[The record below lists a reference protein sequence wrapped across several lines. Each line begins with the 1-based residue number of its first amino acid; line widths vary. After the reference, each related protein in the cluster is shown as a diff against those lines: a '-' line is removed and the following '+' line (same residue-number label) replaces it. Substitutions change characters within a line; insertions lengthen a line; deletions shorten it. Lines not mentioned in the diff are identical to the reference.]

1 MNSLVKVMQQEEEN
15 LKPEIKALLEQIKN
29 MSSLAFAEEC
39 EKRLTNKTHN
49 YFVTGYISQ
58 LKRVIKLLEAGAEPQ
73 EAVLIVDSCID
84 IGEYIEE
91 QLRKEQQ
98 HGII

>member
-1 MNSLVKVMQQEEEN
+1 MNSLVKVMKQEEE
-15 LKPEIKALLEQIKN
+15 LMQPQIKGLLEKIEN

-39 EKRLTNKTHN
+39 AIRLTHETHD

-58 LKRVIKLLEAGAEPQ
+58 LKRVIKLLEAGAEPE
-73 EAVLIVDSCID
+73 EAILIVDSCKD

-91 QLRKEQQ
+91 QLGKEK
-98 HGII
+98 

>member
-15 LKPEIKALLEQIKN
+15 LKPEIKTLLEKIKN
-29 MSSLAFAEEC
+29 MTSLAFAEEC
-39 EKRLTNKTHN
+39 EKRLTHKTHD

-58 LKRVIKLLEAGAEPQ
+58 LKRVIKLLEAGAEPE
-73 EAVLIVDSCID
+73 EAILIVDSCKD

-91 QLRKEQQ
+91 QLGKEK
-98 HGII
+98 